1 MMSSVDP
8 NTSGNV
14 KVNFYYLP
22 YLDTHETKMK
32 NKYRDSKALR

>member
-14 KVNFYYLP
+14 KVNFYHLP
-22 YLDTHETKMK
+22 YLDTHESKTK
-32 NKYRDSKALR
+32 NTYRDCKVLR

>member
-22 YLDTHETKMK
+22 YLDTHETK